1 MIPVYSHRYLPA
13 GRGGYGHPVLSM
25 YQVVI
30 GACHAVVVTDV
41 DLARRVRDRCRLTGR
56 FVLRS
61 GRVADEYFDKYQ
73 FEADP
78 AL

>member
-1 MIPVYSHRYLPA
+1 M
-13 GRGGYGHPVLSM
+13 
-25 YQVVI
+25 
-30 GACHAVVVTDV
+30 TDA

-78 AL
+78 GIDPMCQYSQAMVVTGTGAGSGT